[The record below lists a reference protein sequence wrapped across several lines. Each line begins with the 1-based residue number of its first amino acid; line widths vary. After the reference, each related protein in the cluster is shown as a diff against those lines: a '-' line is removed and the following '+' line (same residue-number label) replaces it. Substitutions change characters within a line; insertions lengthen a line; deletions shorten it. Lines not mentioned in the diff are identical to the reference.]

1 MPVDMIVV
9 MLVYE
14 DIFRMV
20 MIMMFK
26 QRIWFS
32 AKTGLL
38 SGYFV
43 GNILNL
49 ERESPEDL
57 SKRMQ
62 VALWDLNPTTLPPL
76 LLVWTQL
83 KELDEEV

>member
-38 SGYFV
+38 SGYFF